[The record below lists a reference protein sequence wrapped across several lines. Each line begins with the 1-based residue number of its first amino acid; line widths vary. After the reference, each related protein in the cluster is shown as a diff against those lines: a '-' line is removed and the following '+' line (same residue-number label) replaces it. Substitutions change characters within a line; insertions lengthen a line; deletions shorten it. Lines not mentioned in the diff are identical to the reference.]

1 MRWRKLHNYFDFIVS
16 SSNSNSWICSSY
28 EVTNEAALLPFLLL
42 SYRSDLCYSVW
53 NVIGI
58 HLGLKRQK
66 IWCLG
71 PVEAFPWQMC
81 PMSKEQGFR
90 VCILYRFPRITGSEN
105 KSREIKMPA
114 QNWSGQWQI
123 WNQNLLPDVSVGA
136 FYITHIAIQFMRI
149 IVCFG
154 NHYDRAKTNKQTNK
168 QQNKL

>member
-1 MRWRKLHNYFDFIVS
+1 MRQPYCPS
-16 SSNSNSWICSSY
+16 S
-28 EVTNEAALLPFLLL
+28 LL

-71 PVEAFPWQMC
+71 PMEAFPWQMC

-90 VCILYRFPRITGSEN
+90 VCILYRFPCITGSEN

-154 NHYDRAKTNKQTNK
+154 NHYDRVKTNKQTNK
-168 QQNKL
+168 QLNEAIWMYLNQSQNLHLGVHF